1 MLLWL
6 AQLLQDDLSFLRVIN
21 YITFRAVMATLTAG

>member
-6 AQLLQDDLSFLRVIN
+6 AQWLQNDIGFLRVIN
-21 YITFRAVMATLTAG
+21 YITFRAVMAT